1 MTVVTGAR
9 GDSRGNAGRW
19 GSNYDPSS
27 RHLGARRVHLAT
39 SSIKKRAQI
48 CLSNLGLISRRSFV
62 MLTQGPIQRV
72 EAVSYEGSRRLR
84 VAAWARG
91 DPRGPRLTLRPV
103 SAKSSDLVGAFGD
116 VQNMILARAKTRA
129 AALPLALGQ
138 ISPPGPFSV
147 EAETLLAVKTAVR
160 YSGPHR
166 LTVAA

>member
-9 GDSRGNAGRW
+9 GDSRGSAGGW
-19 GSNYDPSS
+19 GSKYGPSS
-27 RHLGARRVHLAT
+27 RHPGAWRVRLAT
-39 SSIKKRAQI
+39 SPRKKRTQI
-48 CLSNLGLISRRSFV
+48 CLSNLGQISRRSFV
-62 MLTQGPIQRV
+62 MLTQGPFQRV
-72 EAVSYEGSRRLR
+72 EAVSYEGPQRLR

-138 ISPPGPFSV
+138 ISPPGPFSI
-147 EAETLLAVKTAVR
+147 EAETFLAVKTAVR
-160 YSGPHR
+160 YSGSHR